1 MKEEDKEAPALSK
14 AMTMLTDGS
23 TIGLDGGL
31 LLAEM
36 IVAEMQ
42 RIRVPATSDAA
53 DKLVFFHEAIVDL
66 IACLSFK
73 HARITSP
80 PVVLLI

>member
-1 MKEEDKEAPALSK
+1 MKEEDKEGDEAGPGVLR
-14 AMTMLTDGS
+14 S
-23 TIGLDGGL
+23 TR
-31 LLAEM
+31 M

-66 IACLSFK
+66 SACLSFK